1 MSSISAL
8 SLRIQVWSPTLLG
21 LDFPLTTLIG
31 IIGKRKQFLTCTQKT
46 TRAKLERLPLV
57 RLIQGGEKIT
67 NRYAK
72 ALNKAYLITLLA
84 SRLGTIKH
92 VN

>member
-8 SLRIQVWSPTLLG
+8 SLRIPVWSPTLLG
-21 LDFPLTTLIG
+21 LDFPLRTLIG
-31 IIGKRKQFLTCTQKT
+31 IIGKRKHFLTCTQKT

-67 NRYAK
+67 TRYAK
-72 ALNKAYLITLLA
+72 ALNKAYLITLIA